1 MKRFVLISLC
11 LAAAITADIAADTTA
26 TVFSMVKMQVDRLPD
41 LRLPR
46 MGHALRVVGDEL
58 MAFGGHTDG
67 YVPTPTAER
76 LTSTGWQI
84 INMVYTHDN
93 GTAVTLPSGK
103 VMLAGGLEKE
113 MGIGQ
118 TYGIE
123 LYDPA
128 THTFKGVGCLDKK
141 RAFASAAVLASG
153 KVVIAG
159 NWYNDDYIECFDGK
173 SHCDSV
179 KPTSKPRV
187 KPWVLRTAPDE
198 VMIVGSMDAH
208 GHVQQSAIVDRLK
221 GGPIEVPLLGQW
233 LTLNWEAGQDLDS
246 DNCAI
251 GDESKGEYAYLLPV
265 QDHDGQVALM
275 VAKGTDFALLDTAC
289 PLPMSSPW
297 ADINYFSFVVDRKA
311 QRAYLVGSGR
321 DMRLYVTA
329 VDYAKA
335 AAGNGAPVTLYYS
348 EPVGRCISDSHAVLM
363 PDGDLVVAG
372 GICDSN
378 FEPLAC
384 VFKLQVAPAVEAA
397 APWRGMMWV
406 GIAAIVAVMLVVIFG
421 GKRHKPDDEAVAL
434 DPLEDQDS
442 KQLMQR
448 ITELMQHEQVYL
460 QSELKLADMAAM
472 LGVTQQ
478 QMTRC
483 VKQETG
489 VPFTLFA
496 NRYRVDHAKRIM
508 QEQPDAKLAS
518 VALASGFT
526 NETSFYR
533 AFKAITGLTPKEWL
547 ARQ

>member
-1 MKRFVLISLC
+1 MKKFVLIALC
-11 LAAAITADIAADTTA
+11 LAAAITAAIAADTTA

-46 MGHALRVVGDEL
+46 MGHALMVVSGEL

-76 LTSTGWQI
+76 LTSTGWLVV
-84 INMVYTHDN
+84 NMVYTHDN

-179 KPTSKPRV
+179 KPVSMPRV
-187 KPWVLRTAPDE
+187 KPWVLRTAPDD
-198 VMIVGSMDAH
+198 VMIVGSKDAH
-208 GHVQQSAIVDRLK
+208 GHVQPSAIVDRLK
-221 GGPIEVPLLGQW
+221 GEPIEVPLLGQW
-233 LTLNWEAGQDLDS
+233 HTLNWGVGQDLDS

-251 GDESKGEYAYLLPV
+251 GDESKGEYAYLLPA
-265 QDHDGQVALM
+265 QNHEGQVALL
-275 VAKGTDFALLDTAC
+275 VVTATDFALLGTAC
-289 PLPMSSPW
+289 PLPMRSPW

-311 QRAYLVGSGR
+311 QRAYLVGAGG

-348 EPVGRCISDSHAVLM
+348 EPVDQCVSDSHAVLM

-372 GICDSN
+372 GVWDSN

-384 VFKLQVAPAVEAA
+384 VFKLKVAPAVEA
-397 APWRGMMWV
+397 
-406 GIAAIVAVMLVVIFG
+406 
-421 GKRHKPDDEAVAL
+421 
-434 DPLEDQDS
+434 
-442 KQLMQR
+442 
-448 ITELMQHEQVYL
+448 
-460 QSELKLADMAAM
+460 
-472 LGVTQQ
+472 
-478 QMTRC
+478 
-483 VKQETG
+483 
-489 VPFTLFA
+489 
-496 NRYRVDHAKRIM
+496 
-508 QEQPDAKLAS
+508 
-518 VALASGFT
+518 
-526 NETSFYR
+526 
-533 AFKAITGLTPKEWL
+533 TP
-547 ARQ
+547 